1 MEEAGTALDG
11 ATDGADGSLAVVT
24 HAPELVLSRRRLVRR
39 SGGAD
44 LILIAR
50 VSCLD
55 FCDLRGTKVRMR
67 SSSGEAWEEEIVAFN
82 GAENETREL
91 HVAAGPEAGTYSW
104 TAMYCD
110 AGGEGRPAH
119 SEVTSTVSFEYRP
132 HAVSLATWGVSMP
145 AVVGQTVI
153 VRVGAK
159 CANGCRLG
167 GAGFRV
173 CDDGGREVAAG
184 VLGEVPR
191 KGTDGLYEAE
201 ASFAAPDE
209 SGVHRYTVTCDAFGD
224 HAGAQAGFTLL
235 VIDEP
240 PYRIDVTVVD
250 EDAGEPIPSARVSLH
265 PFVEATNG
273 DGGATLPA
281 CTGKGSLRVVAEDY
295 KDEQL
300 SLVVAG
306 DMNLHIALKR
316 MPEDVGDF

>member
-1 MEEAGTALDG
+1 MDEAGIVFEG
-11 ATDGADGSLAVVT
+11 AIGGADGSLAVVT
-24 HAPELVLSRRRLVRR
+24 HAPELVLSRRRLVRQ

-44 LILIAR
+44 LTLIAR

-184 VLGEVPR
+184 VFSEAPR
-191 KGTDGLYEAE
+191 EGTDGLYGAE
-201 ASFAAPDE
+201 ASFAAPE
-209 SGVHRYTVTCDAFGD
+209 ELGVHRYTVMLDAFDGHD
-224 HAGAQAGFTLL
+224 EARSTFAFL
-235 VIDEP
+235 VIEEP
-240 PYRIDVTVVD
+240 SCRIDVTVTDKDVG
-250 EDAGEPIPSARVSLH
+250 APIASARVSLH
-265 PFVEATNG
+265 PFAETTG
-273 DGGATLPA
+273 SDGRAVLPA
-281 CTGKGSLRVVAEDY
+281 DIGKGVLRVVAEDY
-295 KDEQL
+295 EDELL

-306 DMNLHIALKR
+306 DTELHVALKR
-316 MPEDVGDF
+316 KPEDVGDF

>member
-1 MEEAGTALDG
+1 MDEAGTALDG
-11 ATDGADGSLAVVT
+11 ATGGADGSLAVVT
-24 HAPELVLSRRRLVRR
+24 HFPELVLSRRRLVRR

-44 LILIAR
+44 LTLIAR

-82 GAENETREL
+82 GAENETCEIA
-91 HVAAGPEAGTYSW
+91 VSVGPDVGAYSW
-104 TAMYCD
+104 TATYRD
-110 AGGEGRPAH
+110 AGDDGRPAH

-132 HAVSLATWGVSMP
+132 HAVSLATWGALLP

-184 VLGEVPR
+184 VLGEAPR
-191 KGTDGLYEAE
+191 EGTDGLYGAE
-201 ASFAAPDE
+201 VSFAAPE
-209 SGVHRYTVTCDAFGD
+209 ELGVHRYTMMLDAFDG
-224 HAGAQAGFTLL
+224 HNEARSTFAFL
-235 VIDEP
+235 VIEEP
-240 PYRIDVTVVD
+240 SCKIDVTVTD
-250 EDAGEPIPSARVSLH
+250 EDAGDPIASARVSLH
-265 PFVEATNG
+265 PFVETTG
-273 DGGATLPA
+273 SDGRTVLPA
-281 CTGKGSLRVVAEDY
+281 DIGKGTLRVVAEDY
-295 KDEQL
+295 EDELL

-306 DMNLHIALKR
+306 DTELHVALKR
-316 MPEDVGDF
+316 KPEDVGDF